1 MPAPLRASTIPSR
14 LPALLTSLCLG
25 LATCNAFALGVG
37 DMRALSAIGEPLS
50 VELDLVDLGGVRLSE
65 IRIQI
70 ASAEDHV
77 RLGLTPPPV
86 SGPLSVQILPAG
98 LMGLA
103 RISVSGWSPAQQTP
117 NLLLQLSWPGGLRL
131 QQVLV
136 TLANAPS
143 RQAPGVEPPALPQ
156 ASLVDAPPAATPA
169 PVVEAVTEIPPS
181 QVIQID
187 PHRIRVS
194 PDDTLSS
201 LASRWSVQGLSL
213 SQRKQ
218 LLAEA
223 NPHIFHY
230 GDVRQLRAGS
240 VVTLPAGGEV
250 RRLPSLAQADAWV
263 QQHESGQSRV
273 ARPFDPVAEAGA
285 VSAGRGVEPVAQ
297 SSGAHRSEPA
307 QEIALTLVAPATRSP
322 LDPADA
328 PEVLRSAQD
337 ERDQLSIRHE
347 DLTRRL
353 QQLKQEAADRQVQLK
368 VLDERL
374 AALSKPQPANPLTR
388 LAPWE
393 QFSTI
398 ILALLA
404 LGFMLAG
411 LLSRWRTP
419 GSTGLRQSA
428 PELTPTPTELP
439 PAVSAP
445 ASAGLVDPDEDE
457 YDFLSDAQ
465 VEAYQTRLD
474 LARAYLDM
482 GEAEAARELL
492 RAVAAGGSPTQRD
505 DARQLL
511 TTAT

>member
-1 MPAPLRASTIPSR
+1 MPALLRASTIPSR
-14 LPALLTSLCLG
+14 LPVLVTSLCLG
-25 LATCNAFALGVG
+25 LASFNAFGLGVG
-37 DMRALSAIGEPLS
+37 DMRALSAVGEPFS
-50 VELDLVDLGGVRLSE
+50 AELDLVDLGGIRLSD

-70 ASAEDHV
+70 ASAEDHA

-98 LMGLA
+98 VSGLA
-103 RISVSGWSPAQQTP
+103 RISVSGWSPTQQTP

-136 TLANAPS
+136 TLANVPT
-143 RQAPGVEPPALPQ
+143 RQAPVIESPALPQ
-156 ASLVDAPPAATPA
+156 ASLVDAPPATTPA
-169 PVVEAVTEIPPS
+169 PVVEAVTDIPPG

-187 PHRIRVS
+187 PRRVRVG
-194 PDDTLSS
+194 PEDTLAS
-201 LASRWSVQGLSL
+201 LAERWSVQGLSL

-250 RRLPSLAQADAWV
+250 RRLPSIPQADAWV

-273 ARPFDPVAEAGA
+273 ARPFDPAAPAGA
-285 VSAGRGVEPVAQ
+285 VGLAKAIEPAPLTTSAHRAEPV
-297 SSGAHRSEPA
+297 
-307 QEIALTLVAPATRSP
+307 QEIALTLVAPTTRSP

-328 PEVLRSAQD
+328 PEVLKSAEE
-337 ERDQLSIRHE
+337 ERDQLSTRHE

-374 AALSKPQPANPLTR
+374 AALSKPQPAHPLTR

-404 LGFMLAG
+404 MGFMLAG
-411 LLSRWRTP
+411 LLSRWRAP
-419 GSTGLRQSA
+419 GSTGVRQAA
-428 PELTPTPTELP
+428 PEFPPSPEPILPVATTATP
-439 PAVSAP
+439 
-445 ASAGLVDPDEDE
+445 AGAADPDEDE

-465 VEAYQTRLD
+465 VEAFQTRLD

-482 GEAEAARELL
+482 GETEAAHELL

-511 TTAT
+511 TSAT